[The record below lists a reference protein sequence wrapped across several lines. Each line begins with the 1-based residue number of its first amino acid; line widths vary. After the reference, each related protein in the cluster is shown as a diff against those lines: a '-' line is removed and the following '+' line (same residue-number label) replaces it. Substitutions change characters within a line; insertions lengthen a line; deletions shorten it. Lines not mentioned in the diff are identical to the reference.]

1 MAEFDQRADKHK
13 RIIPAGFK
21 ETCESGVDII
31 GKGPALAVIDVLLE
45 FGADINLRSEWDKG
59 PFGVLDYCREEDARE

>member
-31 GKGPALAVIDVLLE
+31 GKGPALAVIDVLPRRRL
-45 FGADINLRSEWDKG
+45 GKLWRSGD
-59 PFGVLDYCREEDARE
+59 F